1 MLQAG
6 RYPPHVEPNRRA
18 SRSTVVSVGA
28 EPTTRRVGERPL
40 TRRDGAIAA
49 CVTSAIVH
57 GFLVREHGSEPLLA
71 VAFALATAALAALAY
86 ALTRPAFRWAP
97 PVAAV
102 LFAAL
107 LAAYPVVTLSN
118 GERFDALG
126 IATKAVEAVG
136 LGASLTIR
144 GESRSFG
151 SADVV
156 VGVLVALLLLS
167 LGHSH

>member
-1 MLQAG
+1 
-6 RYPPHVEPNRRA
+6 
-18 SRSTVVSVGA
+18 VVSVGA
-28 EPTTRRVGERPL
+28 EQGVKRVGERPM
-40 TRRDGAIAA
+40 TRRDAAVAA

-57 GFLVREHGSEPLLA
+57 GFLVREHASEPLLA
-71 VAFALATAALAALAY
+71 VPFALATAALAALAY
-86 ALTRPAFRWAP
+86 GLTRPAFRWAP
-97 PVAAV
+97 PAAAALFAV
-102 LFAAL
+102 LL
-107 LAAYPVVTLSN
+107 VAYPVVTLAS
-118 GERFDALG
+118 GEHFDALG

-136 LGASLTIR
+136 LGASLAIR

>member
-1 MLQAG
+1 
-6 RYPPHVEPNRRA
+6 
-18 SRSTVVSVGA
+18 VVSVGV
-28 EPTTRRVGERPL
+28 EPTTRRVGERTL

-49 CVTSAIVH
+49 CVISAIVH
-57 GFLVREHGSEPLLA
+57 GFLVREHASEPLLA
-71 VAFALATAALAALAY
+71 VSFALATAALAVLAY
-86 ALTRPAFRWAP
+86 ALTRPTFRWAP
-97 PVAAV
+97 PAAAA

-107 LAAYPVVTLSN
+107 LVAYPVVTLAN

>member
-1 MLQAG
+1 
-6 RYPPHVEPNRRA
+6 
-18 SRSTVVSVGA
+18 VVGVSA
-28 EPTTRRVGERPL
+28 EPTIRRVGERPL

-57 GFLVREHGSEPLLA
+57 GFLVREHSSEPLLA
-71 VAFALATAALAALAY
+71 TSFALATAALAGLAY

-97 PVAAV
+97 PAAAV

-107 LAAYPVVTLSN
+107 IVAYPAVTLLN

-126 IATKAVEAVG
+126 IATKAVEALG
-136 LGASLTIR
+136 LGAVLTLR
-144 GESRSFG
+144 GESRSFS
-151 SADVV
+151 SADVLL
-156 VGVLVALLLLS
+156 GLLVALLLLS

>member
-1 MLQAG
+1 M
-6 RYPPHVEPNRRA
+6 
-18 SRSTVVSVGA
+18 GA
-28 EPTTRRVGERPL
+28 APTTRRVGERPL
-40 TRRDGAIAA
+40 TRRDGAIAS
-49 CVTSAIVH
+49 CVISAIVH
-57 GFLVREHGSEPLLA
+57 GFLVREHASEPLL
-71 VAFALATAALAALAY
+71 VVSFALATAALTALAY

-97 PVAAV
+97 PAAAV
-102 LFAAL
+102 LFATL
-107 LAAYPVVTLSN
+107 LVAYPVVTLAN
-118 GERFDALG
+118 GEGFDALG

-144 GESRSFG
+144 RESRSFG

>member
-1 MLQAG
+1 M
-6 RYPPHVEPNRRA
+6 
-18 SRSTVVSVGA
+18 VSVGA

-40 TRRDGAIAA
+40 TRRDGVIAA
-49 CVTSAIVH
+49 SVTSAIVH
-57 GFLVREHGSEPLLA
+57 GFLVREHASEPLLA
-71 VAFALATAALAALAY
+71 VSFALATGALAALAY

-97 PVAAV
+97 PAAAA

-107 LAAYPVVTLSN
+107 LVAYPLVTLAN
-118 GERFDALG
+118 GEGFDALG
-126 IATKAVEAVG
+126 IATKAVEAAG
-136 LGASLTIR
+136 LGAALTIR
-144 GESRSFG
+144 TESRSFG